1 MRRQED
7 VRAAAEQAANVTDG
21 KVRRTAAGQEDDDHS
36 SDGDQSPQHKTK
48 RPRKGQGVSPGGGAR
63 RAPQHSPGISRKRP
77 STLSYF
83 TADGAS
89 SASRGGLAA
98 SSAMIMSVGSENE
111 EPESFDEAECE
122 SDPNG
127 FGYAA
132 ILKGVKPGREVR
144 PAID

>member
-77 STLSYF
+77 LSYF

-89 SASRGGLAA
+89 SASKGGLAA

-122 SDPNG
+122 SDPYG